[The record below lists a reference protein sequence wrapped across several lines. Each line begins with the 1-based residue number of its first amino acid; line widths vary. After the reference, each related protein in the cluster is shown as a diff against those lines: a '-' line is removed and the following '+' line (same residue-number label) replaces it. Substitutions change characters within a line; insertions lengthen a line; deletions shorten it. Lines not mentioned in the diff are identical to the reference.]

1 MLWPPSPLLGTPHTR
16 DAVVTSCPS
25 VSWLRVAPWGDAMA
39 VPDLSLSYW
48 AGVCTRPSCSTSF
61 LPCQMRGGTEVW
73 EMLSSVLP
81 PAKRECLTAWLL
93 HEVIFSLLEI
103 SGCDRNSA

>member
-16 DAVVTSCPS
+16 VAVVTSCPS

-81 PAKRECLTAWLL
+81 PAKRECLT
-93 HEVIFSLLEI
+93 EP
-103 SGCDRNSA
+103 GCFMKSYFHS